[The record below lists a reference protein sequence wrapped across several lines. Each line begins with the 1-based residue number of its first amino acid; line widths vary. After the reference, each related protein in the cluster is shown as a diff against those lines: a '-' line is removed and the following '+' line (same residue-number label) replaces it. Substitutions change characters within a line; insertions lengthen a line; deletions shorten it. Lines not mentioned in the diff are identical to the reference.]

1 MTSRSTSWIPAAGI
15 LVALALPMDLAAG
28 TYDVTTLQGLGGA
41 AGANGINDRGWITG
55 QANKPGDAVSRA
67 ALWVGGTV
75 PIDLGS
81 LGGPDTNSAVAWPVK
96 SSSGIIVGISDTTQ
110 DNPLSPLQNSFSC
123 WPFFAPG
130 EPTGK
135 VCKGFRWEKGVMTAL
150 PAFPGG
156 YNSYATAVNNRG
168 QIVGWAENG
177 VFDPTCDPN
186 FQTLQFHA
194 VIWGSKGEMQELPPL
209 PGDSTS
215 AAVAINDK
223 GQVVGISGDCGIAV
237 GGVSARHSVLWENGV
252 PRRIDDLG
260 GHTWNTPTAI
270 NNDGVV
276 VGFSLP
282 LDQDGTVNYR
292 AFVWTREGGIRR
304 LDEMPGTIR
313 SQALG
318 INDSNQVV
326 GLARIAGVGL
336 RAVIWQTPA
345 APVQRLN
352 DLAPGAPV
360 LIIAGDINN
369 DGKIAGYT
377 ADGAGF
383 LAVPQ

>member
-1 MTSRSTSWIPAAGI
+1 MTSRTTRWIYAAVV
-15 LVALALPMDLAAG
+15 LATLALPMDLPAE
-28 TYDVTTLQGLGGA
+28 TYDVTTLQGLGGG
-41 AGANGINDRGWITG
+41 AGANSINDRGWVTG
-55 QANKPGDAVSRA
+55 QANTQGNAVSRA
-67 ALWVGGTV
+67 ALWVDGPV

-81 LGGPDTNSAVAWPVK
+81 LGGPETNSAVAWPVK
-96 SSSGIIVGISDTTQ
+96 SNNGVIVGISDTTQ

-130 EPTGK
+130 VPTGK
-135 VCKGFRWEKGVMTAL
+135 VCNGFRWEKGVMTAL

-186 FQTLQFHA
+186 FQTLQFRA
-194 VIWGSKGEMQELPPL
+194 VIWGPKGEMQELPPL
-209 PGDSTS
+209 PGDTTS
-215 AAVAINDK
+215 AATAINDQ

-237 GGVSARHSVLWENGV
+237 GGVSARQMVLWENGV
-252 PRRIDDLG
+252 PQRMDDLG

-282 LDQDGTVNYR
+282 LDQEGTINYR
-292 AFVWTREGGIRR
+292 AFVWTKEDGINM

-313 SQALG
+313 SQAWG
-318 INDSNQVV
+318 INDNNEVV
-326 GLARIAGVGL
+326 GLVRLAGVGR
-336 RAVIWQTPA
+336 RAVIWQTPTA
-345 APVQRLN
+345 LVQQLN

-360 LIIAGDINN
+360 LMLAGNINN
-369 DGKIAGYT
+369 DGRIAGYT
-377 ADGAGF
+377 ADGVGF
-383 LAVPQ
+383 LAIPR

>member
-1 MTSRSTSWIPAAGI
+1 MTSRKTRMMFAAAI
-15 LVALALPMDLAAG
+15 LAALTLPMDLAAQ

-41 AGANGINDRGWITG
+41 AGANGINNRNWVTG
-55 QANKPGDAVSRA
+55 QANREGDLVSRA
-67 ALWVGGTV
+67 ALWIGGPT

-96 SSSGIIVGISDTTQ
+96 NNGGVIVGISDTIQ
-110 DNPLSPLQNSFSC
+110 DNPLAPLQNNFSC

-130 EPTGK
+130 APTGK

-156 YNSYATAVNNRG
+156 YNSYATAVNDKG

-177 VFDPTCDPN
+177 VHDPTCDPDW
-186 FQTLQFHA
+186 QTLQFRA
-194 VIWGSKGEMQELPPL
+194 VMWGPKGEMQELPPL
-209 PGDSTS
+209 SGDPTS
-215 AAVAINDK
+215 AATAINIK

-252 PRRIDDLG
+252 PQRIDDLG

-270 NNDGVV
+270 NKDGVV

-282 LDQDGTVNYR
+282 LDQEGTTFYR
-292 AFVWTREGGIRR
+292 AFVWTKEGGLRK

-318 INDSNQVV
+318 INDSNQIV
-326 GLARIAGVGL
+326 GLARITGVGL
-336 RAVIWQTPA
+336 RAVVWQSPT
-345 APVQRLN
+345 APVKLLN
-352 DLAPGAPV
+352 DLAPGAPT

-377 ADGAGF
+377 ATGLGF
-383 LAVPQ
+383 LAVPR

>member
-1 MTSRSTSWIPAAGI
+1 MTSRNTRWIYAAGI
-15 LVALALPMDLAAG
+15 LAALALPMDLAAE

-41 AGANGINDRGWITG
+41 AGANGINDRGWVTG
-55 QANKPGDAVSRA
+55 QANKQGDAVSRA
-67 ALWVGGTV
+67 ALWMGGSAS
-75 PIDLGS
+75 IDLGF
-81 LGGPDTNSAVAWPVK
+81 LGGLDTNSVVAWSVK
-96 SSSGIIVGISDTTQ
+96 NNGGVIVGISDTTQ
-110 DNPLSPLQNSFSC
+110 DNLFAPLQNSFFC
-123 WPFFAPG
+123 WSFFAPG

-156 YNSYATAVNNRG
+156 YNSYATAVNTRG

-177 VFDPTCDPN
+177 VFDPTCDPQ
-186 FQTLQFHA
+186 FQTLQFRA
-194 VIWGSKGEMQELPPL
+194 VIWGPKGQMQELPPL
-209 PGDSTS
+209 PGDTTS
-215 AAVAINDK
+215 AATAINDK

-252 PRRIDDLG
+252 PQRIDDLG

-270 NNDGVV
+270 NTDGVV

-292 AFVWTREGGIRR
+292 AFVWTKEDGITK
-304 LDEMPGTIR
+304 LDEMPATVR

-318 INDSNQVV
+318 INDDNQIV
-326 GLARIAGVGL
+326 GLVRIAGVGL
-336 RAVIWQTPA
+336 RAVIWQTPE
-345 APVQRLN
+345 APVQKLN

-377 ADGAGF
+377 AGGIGF
-383 LAVPQ
+383 LAVPR

>member
-1 MTSRSTSWIPAAGI
+1 MTSRNTRWIQAAVIPAA
-15 LVALALPMDLAAG
+15 LALSMNVAAE
-28 TYDVTTLQGLGGA
+28 TYEVTTLQGLGGG
-41 AGANGINDRGWITG
+41 AGANSINDRGWIAG

-67 ALWVGGTV
+67 ALWIGGPV
-75 PIDLGS
+75 PLDLGS
-81 LGGPDTNSAVAWPVK
+81 LGGPETNSAVAWPVK
-96 SSSGIIVGISDTTQ
+96 NNGGVIVGISDTLQ
-110 DNPLSPLQNSFSC
+110 DNPLAPLQNSFSC

-130 EPTGK
+130 APTGK

-156 YNSYATAVNNRG
+156 YNSYATAANNRG

-177 VFDPTCDPN
+177 VHDPTCDPD
-186 FQTLQFHA
+186 FQTLQFRA
-194 VIWGSKGEMQELPPL
+194 AIWGHKGQIQELPPL
-209 PGDSTS
+209 PGDTTS
-215 AAVAINDK
+215 AATAINDS

-282 LDQDGTVNYR
+282 LDQEGTVNYR
-292 AFVWTREGGIRR
+292 AFAWTSDGGLVK

-318 INDSNQVV
+318 INDNDQIV

-336 RAVIWQTPA
+336 RAVIWQTPTA
-345 APVQRLN
+345 RVQTLN

-360 LIIAGDINN
+360 LIIAGDIND
-369 DGKIAGYT
+369 DGRIAGYT
-377 ADGAGF
+377 AEGTGF
-383 LAVPQ
+383 LAVPR

>member
-1 MTSRSTSWIPAAGI
+1 MTSRNPRWIYAAVI
-15 LVALALPMDLAAG
+15 LTALALPMDLAAE
-28 TYDVTTLQGLGGA
+28 TYDVTTLQGLGGG
-41 AGANGINDRGWITG
+41 AGANSINDRGWVTG
-55 QANKPGDAVSRA
+55 QANKQGDAVSRA
-67 ALWVGGTV
+67 ALWVGGPV

-81 LGGPDTNSAVAWPVK
+81 LGGPNTNSAVAWPVK
-96 SSSGIIVGISDTTQ
+96 SKNGVIVGISDTTQ

-177 VFDPTCDPN
+177 VYDPTCNPE
-186 FQTLQFHA
+186 FQTLQFRA
-194 VIWGSKGEMQELPPL
+194 AIWGPKGEMQELPPL
-209 PGDSTS
+209 PGDTTS

-223 GQVVGISGDCGIAV
+223 GQVVGVSGDCGIA
-237 GGVSARHSVLWENGV
+237 GGDVSAKHSVLWENGV

-282 LDQDGTVNYR
+282 LDQESTVNYR
-292 AFVWTREGGIRR
+292 AFVWTKEGGIKK
-304 LDEMPGTIR
+304 LDEMPDTVR
-313 SQALG
+313 SLALG
-318 INDSNQVV
+318 INDNNQIV
-326 GLARIAGVGL
+326 GRVTIAGVGR
-336 RAVIWQTPA
+336 RAVIWQTPT
-345 APVQRLN
+345 APVQKLN

-360 LIIAGDINN
+360 LTIAGDINN

-377 ADGAGF
+377 ADGIGF
-383 LAVPQ
+383 LAVPR

>member
-1 MTSRSTSWIPAAGI
+1 MTSRNTHWIHAAAV
-15 LVALALPMDLAAG
+15 LTALALPMDLAAE

-41 AGANGINDRGWITG
+41 AGANSINDRGWVAG
-55 QANKPGDAVSRA
+55 QANKQGDAVSRA
-67 ALWVGGTV
+67 ALWVGGPV

-96 SSSGIIVGISDTTQ
+96 NSAGVIVGISDTMQ

-130 EPTGK
+130 APTGK

-177 VFDPTCDPN
+177 VFDPTCDPD
-186 FQTLQFHA
+186 FQTLQFRA
-194 VIWGSKGEMQELPPL
+194 VIWGPKGKMQELPPL

-215 AAVAINDK
+215 AAVAINDL

-237 GGVSARHSVLWENGV
+237 GGVSAKHAVLWENGV
-252 PRRIDDLG
+252 PQRIDDLG

-282 LDQDGTVNYR
+282 LDQEGTVNYR
-292 AFVWTREGGIRR
+292 AFVWTKEGGINM
-304 LDEMPGTIR
+304 LDELSGTIR

-318 INDSNQVV
+318 INDDNQVV
-326 GLARIAGVGL
+326 GLVRIAGVGL
-336 RAVIWQTPA
+336 RAVIWQTPT
-345 APVQRLN
+345 APVQKLN

-369 DGKIAGYT
+369 EGKIAGYT
-377 ADGAGF
+377 GDGVGF
-383 LAVPQ
+383 LAVPR